1 VRAGLLIRVSFLFRK
16 SDVLVRR
23 GGDDDK
29 GDSTRS
35 RDDSSDDDESS
46 NFRAQPRLLR
56 LRPRQ
61 PVRQQQ
67 RLRGA
72 ADSARHSACFVS
84 KGSLGR

>member
-46 NFRAQPRLLR
+46 NFRAQLRLLR

-61 PVRQQQ
+61 PVPPH
-67 RLRGA
+67 RGA
-72 ADSARHSACFVS
+72 SDSARHSARFVS
-84 KGSLGR
+84 KGSL